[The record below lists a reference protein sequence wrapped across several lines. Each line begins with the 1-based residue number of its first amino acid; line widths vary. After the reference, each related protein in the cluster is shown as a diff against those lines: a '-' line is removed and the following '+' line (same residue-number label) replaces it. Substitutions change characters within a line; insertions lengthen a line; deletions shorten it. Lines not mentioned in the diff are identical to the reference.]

1 MGENGF
7 GVRLMAKMGWKEGM
21 GLGVAGEGIKTAL
34 KVKKKEDKLGLGA
47 VKKSEWGDNWWERAF
62 EDAVKKN
69 AEEQKDDL
77 VSSGSSSSG
86 SEDDNTLS
94 EKLLVACGGR
104 RCRAFGKN
112 KLMRVAK
119 QESQLVVLEN
129 QQKSELKKDV
139 ISKKRLKKQ
148 KKKSSKKKAGK
159 TVAKEATKV

>member
-7 GVRLMAKMGWKEGM
+7 AVRLMAKMGWKEGM

-34 KVKKKEDKLGLGA
+34 KIKKKEDKLGLGA
-47 VKKSEWGDNWWERAF
+47 IKKSEWGDNWWERAF

-69 AEEQKDDL
+69 AEMQKDDL
-77 VSSGSSSSG
+77 VSSGSSSSE
-86 SEDDNTLS
+86 SEDDNTHS

-119 QESQLVVLEN
+119 QESQLVVPAN
-129 QQKSELKKDV
+129 QQKAELKNDV
-139 ISKKRLKKQ
+139 ISKKLKKQ
-148 KKKSSKKKAGK
+148 KKKSSKKKARK
-159 TVAKEATKV
+159 AKEATKV